1 MRLAFLLSK
10 DPLTDEGGDVA
21 LVRVILDL
29 LRAEH
34 DVVAVCQSPF
44 VDTVE
49 RRPGL
54 VLVPKEPVHLPTLAW
69 RSLRTRRSLV
79 HARFDSDAYV
89 AELDRLEADLWLTDH
104 AYMAEPFLRSRHARE
119 GARLLVSTTIQES
132 LVWGE
137 TRGLLGRLE
146 GPRIARDELRVARAA
161 HAVATYDDDEAR
173 AYRAAGVPRVT
184 WLDVTLPPVA
194 PVDVAATPPRAVFLG
209 HRGWPPNARAAHLV
223 RSWWPRIAEGI
234 PGAELWIVGPPPPE
248 GPQADGD
255 GVRDLGFVDD
265 VGEVLARC
273 RLLAAPIDTGGGV
286 RVKVLDAA
294 SRGLPVVTTSPGAGS
309 LTELF
314 GLVAYDDPEAFVA
327 RCRELLLSPEAAAAE
342 AARLHGANRAHWEA
356 RRPHRSLA
364 AWLADAC
371 PGEVGP

>member
-1 MRLAFLLSK
+1 MKVAFLLSK
-10 DPLTDEGGDVA
+10 DPVTNEGGDVA

-29 LRAEH
+29 LREEH

-54 VLVPKEPVHLPTLAW
+54 VLVPKEPVHLPTIAW

-89 AELDRLEADLWLTDH
+89 AELDRLDADLWLTDH
-104 AYMAEPFLRSRHARE
+104 SYMAEPFLRSRHARE
-119 GARLLVSTTIQES
+119 GRRLLVSTTIQES

-146 GPRIARDELRVARAA
+146 APRIARDELRVARAA
-161 HAVATYDDDEAR
+161 HAVATYDEDEAR
-173 AYRAAGVPRVT
+173 AYREAGIPRVT
-184 WLDVTLPPVA
+184 WLDVTLPPVP
-194 PVDVAATPPRAVFLG
+194 PVDVGATPPRAVFLG
-209 HRGWPPNARAAHLV
+209 HRGWPPNARGAQVL

-265 VGEVLARC
+265 VDEVLAQC
-273 RLLAAPIDTGGGV
+273 RFMAAPIDTGGGV

-294 SRGLPVVTTSPGAGS
+294 SRGLPVVTTSPGVGS
-309 LTELF
+309 LA
-314 GLVAYDDPEAFVA
+314 GLLGLDAYDEPDAFIG
-327 RCRELLLSPEAAAAE
+327 RCRELLLSAGTAAAE
-342 AARLHGANRAHWEA
+342 AARLHDANRAHWDSRA
-356 RRPHRSLA
+356 PHRSLA
-364 AWLADAC
+364 AWLGD
-371 PGEVGP
+371 VGP